1 MRRAPPFL
9 RDWLTLA
16 VSVLALGALV
26 AVARVLGIE

>member
-1 MRRAPPFL
+1 L